1 MATEQE
7 VDEAIA
13 AAYAAR
19 QTMAA
24 MPAHERAAILERVGE
39 QLKARQE
46 EAARLIALEAAKPI
60 TTAKGE
66 VARTIQTYKFAAE
79 EAKRIHGKRCR
90 LTPRRAGNI
99 ASP

>member
-1 MATEQE
+1 MSIAVQKQKLYINGKWREAKSYTELKSPYSRETIAEISVATEQE

-39 QLKARQE
+39 
-46 EAARLIALEAAKPI
+46 
-60 TTAKGE
+60 
-66 VARTIQTYKFAAE
+66 
-79 EAKRIHGKRCR
+79 
-90 LTPRRAGNI
+90 
-99 ASP
+99 